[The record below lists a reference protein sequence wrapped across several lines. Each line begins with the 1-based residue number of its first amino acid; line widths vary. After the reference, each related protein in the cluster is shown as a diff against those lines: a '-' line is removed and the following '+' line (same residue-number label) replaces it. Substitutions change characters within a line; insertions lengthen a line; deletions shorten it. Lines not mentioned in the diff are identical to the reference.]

1 MNKYVAPILVTL
13 FCVIYLTYLITYLN
27 VSKSYEEQMK
37 ICDGMKS
44 TYIEEIDKRDDVIN
58 QMEQEIN
65 ELRYN
70 LDNCGGWCND

>member
-1 MNKYVAPILVTL
+1 MNKYVVPILITL

-37 ICDGMKS
+37 TCDGMKN
-44 TYIEEIDKRDDVIN
+44 TYIEEIDKRDDVIT

-70 LDNCGGWCND
+70 LDNCGDWCNY